1 MAIFTNKTRLIS
13 AVCACLV
20 VLSFK
25 ANASY
30 VDYGT
35 YTTVNGLDWLD
46 LTETAGMSYNQVSA
60 ELGTGGIFDGW
71 SYATLAQVSAFWDA
85 FGGDSARYTGW
96 STQNNGLFDTIAP
109 LWGDL
114 ICDITRCAPGEG
126 QSSIL
131 TADVATTGTHRYA
144 FMYDYYLSS
153 KVATQDFIALQ
164 AGNWTDASGDLG
176 YGSALIRPSLI
187 PIPAAVWLFS
197 SGLLGLIGMARR
209 KTAA

>member
-1 MAIFTNKTRLIS
+1 MEIFTKESRLQA

-46 LTETAGMSYNQVSA
+46 LTETAGMSYNEVSA
-60 ELGTGGIFDGW
+60 ELGAGGLFEGW
-71 SYATLAQVSAFWDA
+71 SYATPIQVSEFWDA
-85 FGGDSARYTGW
+85 FGGDSAHYNGW
-96 STQNNGLFDTIAP
+96 STQNNGLFDAIAP

-114 ICDITRCAPGEG
+114 ICHATCCLPGEG
-126 QSSIL
+126 QSSKL
-131 TADVATTGTHRYA
+131 TADVATTGTHNYSLM
-144 FMYDYYLSS
+144 FDYYLYSNA
-153 KVATQDFIALQ
+153 ATRDFIVLQ
-164 AGNWTDASGDLG
+164 AGQWADDSGNIG
-176 YGSALIRPSLI
+176 YGSALIRTSLV

-197 SGLLGLIGMARR
+197 TGLLGLIGIARCN
-209 KTAA
+209 KSE